1 MNNSSVNKELLLVL
15 PRNERGFWGK
25 VTRGKA
31 GFVRLSLPMVA
42 ALTPADWNVTL
53 HDARANPVD
62 YDRQVDLVGIT
73 AFTAE
78 TPSAYEIADKFR
90 AKGVPVVIGGIHAT
104 ALPDEALEHA
114 DAVVIGEAEAVWES
128 LLRDLEDGN
137 LQRKYR
143 ADGLCDMQNM
153 KVPRRDLLDR
163 EMYVS
168 AFNTVQATRGCP
180 FDCEYC
186 AVTQV
191 FGRKFR
197 MRPVE
202 HVVDEIRQFDT
213 HNFFFVD
220 DNLCGNLEYA
230 KELFRALIP
239 LRKTWGAQTSITFA
253 RDDELLE
260 LFAESGGGYAFIGF
274 ETISEANLV
283 QMNKKWNQADGYKSA
298 ISKIH
303 AAGINILG
311 SFILGLDGD
320 DTSVFE
326 HTFDFIMEHRI
337 DAAEFHILT
346 PLPGTRLFDSLEAQG
361 RIFDKNWA
369 KYHACEVVFQPK
381 LMTAEELQNGFY
393 RLWHETYSI
402 PNILKR
408 TFRSVRGIP
417 LRLAMNSTYRKK
429 SCRMPRV

>member
-1 MNNSSVNKELLLVL
+1 VNKELLLVL

-31 GFVRLSLPMVA
+31 GFVRLSLPTVA
-42 ALTPADWNVTL
+42 ALTPSDWKVTI
-53 HDARANPVD
+53 HDARAHPVD
-62 YDRQVDLVGIT
+62 YDQKVDLVGIT
-73 AFTAE
+73 SFTAE
-78 TPSAYEIADKFR
+78 TPSAYGIADKFR

-114 DAVVIGEAEAVWES
+114 DAVVIGEAEGVWES
-128 LLRDLEDGN
+128 LLGDLENGN

-143 ADGLCDMQNM
+143 ADALCDMQDM

-163 EMYVS
+163 KMYVS
-168 AFNTVQATRGCP
+168 AFNTMQATRGCP

-197 MRPVE
+197 MRPVAD
-202 HVVDEIRQFDT
+202 VVDEIRQFDT
-213 HNFFFVD
+213 RDFFFVD
-220 DNLCGNLEYA
+220 DNICGNPAYA

-239 LRKTWGAQTSITFA
+239 LRRAWGAQTSITFA
-253 RDDELLE
+253 RDDDLLE
-260 LFAESGGGYAFIGF
+260 LYAKGGGRYAFVGF
-274 ETISEANLV
+274 ETISEENLV
-283 QMNKKWNQADGYKSA
+283 RMNKKWNQADGYGSA

-303 AAGINILG
+303 GAGINILG

-320 DTSVFE
+320 DTTVFE
-326 HTFDFIMEHRI
+326 QTLDFVTENKI

-346 PLPGTRLFDSLEAQG
+346 PLPGTRLFDVLEREG
-361 RIFDKNWA
+361 RIFDKDWA

-381 LMTAEELQNGFY
+381 KMTVDELENGFY

-408 TFRSVRGIP
+408 SFRSLRGVP
-417 LRLAMNSTYRKK
+417 LRLAMNMAYRKK
-429 SCRMPRV
+429 SSRMPGV